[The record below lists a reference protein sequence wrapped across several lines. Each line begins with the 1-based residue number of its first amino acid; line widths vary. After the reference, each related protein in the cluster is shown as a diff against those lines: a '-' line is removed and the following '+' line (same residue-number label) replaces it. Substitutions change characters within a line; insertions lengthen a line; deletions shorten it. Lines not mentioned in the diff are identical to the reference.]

1 MTVMLT
7 FLGVSI
13 LSFVGLIGYLVHEAK
28 NQTNREVNN
37 E

>member
-7 FLGVSI
+7 FLGVSV

-28 NQTNREVNN
+28 KRMSREVD
-37 E
+37 